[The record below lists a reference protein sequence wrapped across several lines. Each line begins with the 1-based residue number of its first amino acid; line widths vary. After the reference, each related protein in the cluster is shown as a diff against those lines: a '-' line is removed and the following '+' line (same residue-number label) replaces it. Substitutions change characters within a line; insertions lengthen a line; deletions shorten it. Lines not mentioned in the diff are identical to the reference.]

1 MSDLSFNVI
10 ALDNASRTFIKL
22 SEQVERFAERLD
34 KLDRKDVNVKV
45 DVKTDKAIG
54 NIDLLETRF
63 QKIAAGIIATSGF
76 AGAAVIGGLGA
87 SFIGIAGLA
96 QKSNKDVQES
106 FQGLWRN
113 IVATS
118 RNATDQLVPQ
128 IVGAGNA
135 LSAEVVKLG
144 PEIDRAFSFAGPSI
158 IALTNGLTAMADN
171 AMPGVTD
178 AMQNSLPVM
187 EGFSSLMGQIGTSA
201 GQTLS
206 ELSEHSD
213 EFGVSVQSLGG
224 VVSAAGGV
232 ATSVIVDLNH
242 VWAQNAGGI
251 VAATE
256 GVGESITGV
265 AGGAVPVLSAGLQV
279 LTGVVTGV
287 TDVLGPVAPILGTVG
302 TAALATWAA
311 IKLAGLATTG
321 VNLLATGVLNL
332 GANMEA
338 GATKAAGYIA
348 AQRGVAV
355 QSSATAAAVTVAG
368 AATARASI
376 GFAAAASSLAGP
388 IGLALVG
395 GTILFGLLSD
405 SQDHAAESTL
415 QLKAATDALTS
426 AFQTSHGA
434 VSSAVESTLQ
444 STEVFKQAAAAGKLF
459 GISQAEILRAVV
471 DGGPALDAL
480 REKISKLPA
489 DFGIAAQGGKALQV
503 LIDIF
508 DRGQKEAGEF
518 AAAQVQVGSNLL
530 RTSEYQMGAAR
541 TASALGLGLS
551 EVAGGFRIVIASG
564 QGASNSLQDVS
575 AAFISTRLAVAQAVS
590 GIQEH
595 FIAADRAVE
604 QAQTSL
610 ADANHSYAASARSA
624 ADAQHSL
631 AGAQRALRDAYAGVG
646 TAQQAVIR
654 AQEGERRAQLAL
666 NEARQQAIQDLKE
679 LHLQMEGQVVSE
691 QQARLRLFDVLKEG
705 KGLGI
710 TAANAKAIA
719 AQEITDENEDKV
731 KAALEIVSAQNS
743 LNEALN
749 SGQKLRKE
757 VAEADAAG
765 VDGAKGVVSAQESLR
780 SAHEQVASAMGSL
793 TKAQQQVQ
801 DANYSLKR
809 AHQAVEDAEYQR
821 ERSANRVRL
830 AQLALKDAQDD
841 ASRSL
846 DINTQAGQNNLRQIM
861 GLWTAIAATGM
872 STQDKYNT
880 MIAQTATAF
889 GMSTEAA
896 QGFLTKLGLIPPDFK
911 FNVTAVA
918 GADLQ
923 AITEQTINGVK
934 IFTSSL
940 GSGGVAS
947 SGRLAAGGRVIGPGG
962 PTDDMVPLWGSHGEF
977 MQPADA
983 VNYYGVG
990 TMEMIRQKKL
1000 RIIGGD
1006 GAMIPGYARGGLI
1019 DAFAALT
1026 NLSTAY
1032 LTNVNALEVMGLPH
1046 PPQLPKY
1053 VPPSVIAGPGGPVNF
1068 TPGAGVAQWTPQI
1081 LQALSLLGQPS
1092 TWLATV
1098 QRRMNQESGGNPTVV
1113 NRWDSNWARGTPSV
1127 GLMQVI
1133 GPTFRRWA
1141 GPFLNT
1147 PPQMYGTSV
1156 DPLANIFAGLNY
1168 AIHRYGSLSALNR
1181 PGGYDNGGVIMPGWT
1196 AVYNGTG
1203 RPENVRSSSQ
1213 EDDLVA
1219 AIKANRPIKS
1229 FTLNAYV
1236 SDRGMD
1242 VRQQF
1247 RRMEMMEL
1255 Q

>member
-34 KLDRKDVNVKV
+34 KLDRKDVNVTV

-63 QKIAAGIIATSGF
+63 QKIAAAIIATSGF
-76 AGAAVIGGLGA
+76 AGAAVLGGLGA
-87 SFIGIAGLA
+87 SFIGIAALA

-106 FQGLWRN
+106 YQGLWRN

-118 RNATDQLVPQ
+118 KNATDQLVPQ

-158 IALTNGLTAMADN
+158 IALTNGLTDMADN
-171 AMPGVTD
+171 AMPGVTS
-178 AMQNSLPVM
+178 AMQNSLPVI
-187 EGFSSLMGQIGTSA
+187 EGFSSLMGQVGTIA

-206 ELSEHSD
+206 ELSQHSD

-242 VWAQNAGGI
+242 IWAQNAGGI
-251 VAATE
+251 VSATQ
-256 GVGESITGV
+256 GIGESITGV

-302 TAALATWAA
+302 TVALATWAA
-311 IKLAGLATTG
+311 IKLAGLASAG
-321 VNLLATGVLNL
+321 VNLLATGVMNL

-338 GATKAAGYIA
+338 GAVKAAAFIA
-348 AQRGVAV
+348 AERGVAV
-355 QSSATAAAVTVAG
+355 QSSATAAAVTAAG

-376 GFAAAASSLAGP
+376 GFAAAAASLAGP
-388 IGLALVG
+388 IGLALAG

-405 SQDHAAESTL
+405 SQDHAAESAM
-415 QLKAATDALTS
+415 QLKAATDTLTS
-426 AFQTSHGA
+426 AFLASHGV
-434 VSSAVESTLQ
+434 VSASVESALQ
-444 STEVFKQAAAAGKLF
+444 STEAFKQAAAAGKLF
-459 GISQAEILRAVV
+459 GISQAEIVRAIA

-489 DFGIAAQGGKALQV
+489 DFGISAEGGRALKV
-503 LIDIF
+503 LIDLF
-508 DRGQKEAGEF
+508 RDTQRAAGEF
-518 AAAQVQVGSNLL
+518 DAAQVQLGSNLL
-530 RTSEYQMGAAR
+530 RTSEYQTGAAR
-541 TASALGLGLS
+541 TASALGLGLG

-564 QGASNSLQDVS
+564 QSASNSLQDVS
-575 AAFISTRLAVAQAVS
+575 TAFISTRLAVAQAVS
-590 GIQEH
+590 SVQQN
-595 FIAADRAVE
+595 FIAADRAVV
-604 QAQTSL
+604 QAQASVT
-610 ADANHSYAASARSA
+610 DANHSYAASARSA

-631 AGAQRALRDAYAGVG
+631 AGAQRALQDAYAGVG
-646 TAQQAVIR
+646 SAQQAVIR
-654 AQEGERRAQLAL
+654 AQDQERRAQLAL
-666 NEARQQAIQDLKE
+666 NEARQQAIEDLKE

-705 KGLGI
+705 KGVGI
-710 TAANAKAIA
+710 TADNAKSIA
-719 AQEITDENEDKV
+719 TQEITSENEDQIKT
-731 KAALEIVSAQNS
+731 ALEVVSAQNS

-749 SGQKLRKE
+749 SGEKLRKE
-757 VAEADAAG
+757 VTEADAAG

-780 SAHEQVASAMGSL
+780 SAHEQVTTAANGL
-793 TKAQQQVQ
+793 LRAQQQVQ
-801 DANYSLKR
+801 DANYSLMK

-821 ERSANRVRL
+821 ERSANRLRL
-830 AQLALKDAQDD
+830 AQSALKDAQDD

-846 DINTQAGQNNLRQIM
+846 DINTEAGQNNLRQIM

-896 QGFLTKLGLIPPDFK
+896 QGLLTKLGLIPPDFR

-940 GSGGVAS
+940 GSGGIAS
-947 SGRLAAGGRVIGPGG
+947 AGRLATGGRVIGPGG
-962 PTDDMVPLWGSHGEF
+962 PRDDMVPLWGSHGEF

-983 VNYYGVG
+983 VDYYGVG
-990 TMEMIRQKKL
+990 TMEAMRQKKL
-1000 RIIGGD
+1000 RIVGGD
-1006 GAMIPGYARGGLI
+1006 GATIPGFAAGGLI
-1019 DAFAALT
+1019 DAFATLA

-1032 LTNVNALEVMGLPH
+1032 LTNVNALDVMGLPH

-1053 VPPSVIAGPGGPVNF
+1053 VPPVIAGPGGPINY

-1081 LQALSLLGQPS
+1081 LQALSLLGQPA

-1168 AIHRYGSLSALNR
+1168 TIHRYGSLSALNR

-1196 AVYNGTG
+1196 PVWNGSG
-1203 RPENVRSSSQ
+1203 RPENVRSATQ
-1213 EDDLVA
+1213 EDELLA
-1219 AIKANRPIKS
+1219 AVRSSRGDKHYHLTVYMTPS
-1229 FTLNAYV
+1229 
-1236 SDRGMD
+1236 SDAAA
-1242 VRQQF
+1242 QF
-1247 RRMEMMEL
+1247 RRMELMSGP
-1255 Q
+1255 